1 MKQSDNGKEEDTKFT
16 ISSPVLPQERNFTQE
31 RKQSPVIRKTKKGG
45 ILSKD
50 FYKSS
55 SHVLE
60 ESDNQLSIDLTLQ
73 SQQRQY
79 FDQIMDLLQE
89 SILKQ
94 FQKHRVRR
102 QSTQIKSQASPSAS
116 SQDDESSRSLAT
128 SKGFQHKQYT
138 KKENQAKRSQNSSPK
153 KSAKKSQI

>member
-1 MKQSDNGKEEDTKFT
+1 MKKSSDNGKEDTKFT

-31 RKQSPVIRKTKKGG
+31 RKQSPVIRKTKNIG
-45 ILSKD
+45 ILSKEL
-50 FYKSS
+50 YKSS

-94 FQKHRVRR
+94 FQKHRVR
-102 QSTQIKSQASPSAS
+102 K
-116 SQDDESSRSLAT
+116 
-128 SKGFQHKQYT
+128 
-138 KKENQAKRSQNSSPK
+138 
-153 KSAKKSQI
+153 